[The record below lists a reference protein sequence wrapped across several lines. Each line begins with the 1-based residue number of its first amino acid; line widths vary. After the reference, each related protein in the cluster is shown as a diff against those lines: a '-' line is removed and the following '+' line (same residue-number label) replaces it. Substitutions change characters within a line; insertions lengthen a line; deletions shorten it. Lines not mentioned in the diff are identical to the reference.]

1 MTNGSDSYVFVLSSA
16 QMGIYHEQNYTY
28 QYDIIY
34 SDASAT
40 DRYIALVSD
49 YNGQRYNSFHFRNK
63 GTANNQAHYD
73 GSWLTYDVSGNNY
86 AASTDSNSI
95 VTKLLGKSYSSSAY
109 AFKNISVSIRYVVDW
124 KNGNSV
130 YMRVNTVGYPG
141 TGKWILVS
149 KSSPAANG
157 ASMFDHDK
165 FGAAIVLKTGGKQ
178 NGYIDN
184 IIIWTGT
191 GDEPTDKTS
200 ALLTSKNTQC
210 SGHRYVGSGICSD
223 PKYCIYCGDNGGVE
237 AAHDYEAVAGTSDS
251 ICTRC
256 KTYKSNNDSSWL
268 LKTVPAFD
276 GGTRASALY
285 QSGHGWMDATFSKGN
300 ESYMI
305 IVSKT
310 TPELFN
316 SYRAKLV
323 TYGYTEV
330 YSYTCDGN
338 IYSQLKKGS
347 QLIYTY
353 YTASCKEV
361 RIIDDKASETTNN
374 EFGYTYEK
382 KDGDTTILYQYG
394 VPMNEEGVN
403 IKNNNEKKIDCGMMY
418 VIKLADNSVFIM
430 DGGGYQQFDAAQI
443 DGFMAFLRNVTGTKE
458 GEKIRIAAWY
468 MSHGHPD
475 HMAGFCLF
483 VKKYHKELSFERI
496 FYNFPSPN
504 SPTEILADG
513 RGTYSKLLTY
523 IDKYVKDDNFVF
535 IKPHTGQEFKLAD
548 ITVNV
553 FYTHEDIVNPTT
565 ALSEVANDYNNSSAV
580 LKITIDGKIFMLYGD
595 VNKPAMNVIL
605 ANNSDASLKCDI
617 VQLAHHVINDLS
629 TIYHKNKAPVVLV
642 PQSPNGCTRNQT
654 RKNAINA
661 AKTYVQNDMLYYASE
676 ETVGLQVIDGKIT
689 EVFTAPVHGGPYA
702 DWGW

>member
-1 MTNGSDSYVFVLSSA
+1 
-16 QMGIYHEQNYTY
+16 
-28 QYDIIY
+28 
-34 SDASAT
+34 
-40 DRYIALVSD
+40 
-49 YNGQRYNSFHFRNK
+49 
-63 GTANNQAHYD
+63 
-73 GSWLTYDVSGNNY
+73 
-86 AASTDSNSI
+86 
-95 VTKLLGKSYSSSAY
+95 
-109 AFKNISVSIRYVVDW
+109 
-124 KNGNSV
+124 
-130 YMRVNTVGYPG
+130 
-141 TGKWILVS
+141 
-149 KSSPAANG
+149 
-157 ASMFDHDK
+157 
-165 FGAAIVLKTGGKQ
+165 
-178 NGYIDN
+178 
-184 IIIWTGT
+184 
-191 GDEPTDKTS
+191 
-200 ALLTSKNTQC
+200 
-210 SGHRYVGSGICSD
+210 
-223 PKYCIYCGDNGGVE
+223 
-237 AAHDYEAVAGTSDS
+237 
-251 ICTRC
+251 
-256 KTYKSNNDSSWL
+256 
-268 LKTVPAFD
+268 
-276 GGTRASALY
+276 
-285 QSGHGWMDATFSKGN
+285 
-300 ESYMI
+300 
-305 IVSKT
+305 
-310 TPELFN
+310 
-316 SYRAKLV
+316 
-323 TYGYTEV
+323 
-330 YSYTCDGN
+330 
-338 IYSQLKKGS
+338 
-347 QLIYTY
+347 
-353 YTASCKEV
+353 
-361 RIIDDKASETTNN
+361 
-374 EFGYTYEK
+374 
-382 KDGDTTILYQYG
+382 
-394 VPMNEEGVN
+394 
-403 IKNNNEKKIDCGMMY
+403 MMY

-661 AKTYVQNDMLYYASE
+661 SKTYVQNDMLYYASE